1 MNDITPAR
9 LVLTALLLTPPA
21 LTLSAPARAEID
33 DTKAAVIRDEGQKAQ
48 AAFVA
53 GDYATAARLYES
65 IEPLLA
71 TLPARERELA
81 IVRFNLGRSY
91 DELGRRIDAIRAYR
105 ASVAG
110 PLDEAMR
117 GPIRA
122 RLALIEAEALG
133 ALEVRCAVAGARVEL
148 VGHPG
153 GGGCGHRFEAL
164 TPGPYV
170 VAVQTRGGKRV
181 TVPAEVVAGRSESV
195 AAFGAVEAAGVEA
208 DRTFAWVLSGRGGRV
223 PRGGRGLQRARARR
237 SRRRRRG
244 VCGVAGRSHPG
255 QPAPHARRR
264 RSDPAQR
271 HAQLHLA
278 RRRRRDRARGSL
290 GLDRRQRR
298 RGRADPARHP
308 RRGRRRRLVLAR
320 RAAFSAAARE
330 TTRRIARCPRRS

>member
-9 LVLTALLLTPPA
+9 LALTALLLTLPA

-208 DRTFAWVLSGRGGRV
+208 DRTFAWVLSG
-223 PRGGRGLQRARARR
+223 AA
-237 SRRRRRG
+237 
-244 VCGVAGRSHPG
+244 VA
-255 QPAPHARRR
+255 
-264 RSDPAQR
+264 
-271 HAQLHLA
+271 
-278 RRRRRDRARGSL
+278 SL
-290 GLDRRQRR
+290 GA
-298 RGRADPARHP
+298 GVVFN
-308 RRGRRRRLVLAR
+308 VLAR
-320 RAAFSAAARE
+320 GDREDADAAFAAWQADRTPANRRRTLDADEATQRNATLSYTLLGVGAAIGLAAAWVWIDGSDDAVAL
-330 TTRRIARCPRRS
+330 TPLVTPGAVGVGGWF

>member
-9 LVLTALLLTPPA
+9 PLFALIAILLALPVLSLPG
-21 LTLSAPARAEID
+21 PARAEID

-53 GDYATAARLYES
+53 GDYAMAARLYES

-71 TLPARERELA
+71 TLPGRERELA

-133 ALEVRCAVAGARVEL
+133 TLEVRCTVPGARVEL

-170 VAVQTRGGKRV
+170 VAAQAPGGARV
-181 TVPAEVVAGRSESV
+181 TVPAEVVAGRSEAV
-195 AAFGAVEAAGVEA
+195 AVWGASEVAGEA
-208 DRTFAWVLSGRGGRV
+208 DRTFAWVLSG
-223 PRGGRGLQRARARR
+223 AA
-237 SRRRRRG
+237 
-244 VCGVAGRSHPG
+244 VA
-255 QPAPHARRR
+255 
-264 RSDPAQR
+264 
-271 HAQLHLA
+271 
-278 RRRRRDRARGSL
+278 SL
-290 GLDRRQRR
+290 GA
-298 RGRADPARHP
+298 GVVFN
-308 RRGRRRRLVLAR
+308 VLAR
-320 RAAFSAAARE
+320 GDRDDADAAFAAWEAERTPVNRRRTLDADEATQRNATLSYTFLGVGAALGLAAAWVWFDGGDDAVAL
-330 TTRRIARCPRRS
+330 TPLVTPGAVGVGGWF

>member
-9 LVLTALLLTPPA
+9 LALTALLLTLPT

-133 ALEVRCAVAGARVEL
+133 ALEVRCAAPGARVEL

-153 GGGCGHRFEAL
+153 GGGCGHRFAGL

-208 DRTFAWVLSGRGGRV
+208 DRTFAWVLSG
-223 PRGGRGLQRARARR
+223 AA
-237 SRRRRRG
+237 
-244 VCGVAGRSHPG
+244 VA
-255 QPAPHARRR
+255 
-264 RSDPAQR
+264 
-271 HAQLHLA
+271 
-278 RRRRRDRARGSL
+278 SL
-290 GLDRRQRR
+290 GA
-298 RGRADPARHP
+298 GVVFN
-308 RRGRRRRLVLAR
+308 VLAR
-320 RAAFSAAARE
+320 GDREDADAAFAAWQADRTPANRRRTLDADEATQRNATLSYTLLGVGAAIGLAAAWVWIDGSDDAVAL
-330 TTRRIARCPRRS
+330 TPLVTPGAVGVGGWF